1 MVAQREN
8 PLLVKW
14 TRMLA
19 AAGISEANLLSE
31 RYDPEHFGDGE
42 AIFQLSGAIVLR
54 LVRDRGEDF
63 VDIAPHSA
71 PDERFR
77 WDDVC
82 IALGWRKVENVV
94 GRTHPVP
101 MQEEL
106 AEVVAHASDLELA
119 LGGER
124 LPSTRKVV
132 RTAAQQ
138 RERAFLGKLQ
148 RLADAHDEGCN

>member
-8 PLLVKW
+8 PLLAMW

-19 AAGISEANLLSE
+19 TAGISEANLLSE

-42 AIFQLSGAIVLR
+42 ASFQLLGAIVLR

-63 VDIAPHSA
+63 VDIAPGSA

-82 IALGWRKVENVV
+82 IALGWRKIEDVV
-94 GRTHPVP
+94 RRTHPAP

-106 AEVVAHASDLELA
+106 AEVVSHASDLESA
-119 LGGER
+119 LGVGR
-124 LPSTRKVV
+124 LPLTRKLV

-138 RERAFLGKLQ
+138 RERAFLEKLQ